1 MGRASLLVELQTEEL
16 PPKALKSLATAFAS
30 GIEAGLYARHFLAA
44 DTHVTAFGTPRRLAV
59 HMTNVAVRSAD
70 QPFRQK
76 LMPLAVARDAAKNW
90 TQAFLK
96 KLEGTGR
103 EHLARI
109 PLGKNEGPDTLVV
122 EHDGKADAIFL
133 HGVTAGQPLHVALQ
147 AALDDTLAGLPIPKM
162 MSYQLADGQTT
173 VQFVRPAH
181 RLVAIHGHAVVP
193 VHALGLTSGTR
204 TLGHRFMCR
213 GEVVLRSADSYVEQ
227 MRFEGWVIPSFEA
240 RRERIEQ
247 LLAAEA
253 ARIGAVP
260 VAPDELLDEVTALV
274 EWPAV
279 YECSFER
286 EFLDVPQECL
296 ILTMQQNQKYFALR
310 DANGALLER
319 FLLVSNLEAH
329 NHEAIVAGN
338 ARVVRARL
346 ADAKFFYDQDRK
358 QTLESRIPGLA
369 HVVYQ
374 NKLGSQLERVERVTG
389 IAAGIARELGLEVTR
404 VERAARLAKA
414 DLRTLMVGEFPELQ
428 GIMGEYYA
436 RHDGERADVA
446 LAIREHYQPRFAG
459 DALPSTR
466 EGTCVALA
474 DKLETLAGLFGIGEK
489 PTGERDPYALRRHAL
504 GILRMLK
511 EGALPLDLGHLVD
524 RAIATFSPGVL
535 KDAAAA
541 HDALVAFFIDR
552 LAGLL
557 REEGYAAQEI
567 DAVLAEGSLRIDR
580 VPLRLRAVRAFMELP
595 EAASLAA
602 ANKRIGNILK
612 KSQNAPDGFDREL
625 LLEPAERALGTAFI
639 EVQPTAEAL
648 YARGDFTAML
658 QSLAPLKM
666 PVDRFFDDVMV
677 NVDDE
682 RLRNNRLGLLKGLH
696 ATMNRVADI
705 SKLTAG

>member
-1 MGRASLLVELQTEEL
+1 M
-16 PPKALKSLATAFAS
+16 
-30 GIEAGLYARHFLAA
+30 
-44 DTHVTAFGTPRRLAV
+44 
-59 HMTNVAVRSAD
+59 
-70 QPFRQK
+70 
-76 LMPLAVARDAAKNW
+76 
-90 TQAFLK
+90 
-96 KLEGTGR
+96 
-103 EHLARI
+103 
-109 PLGKNEGPDTLVV
+109 
-122 EHDGKADAIFL
+122 
-133 HGVTAGQPLHVALQ
+133 
-147 AALDDTLAGLPIPKM
+147 
-162 MSYQLADGQTT
+162 
-173 VQFVRPAH
+173 
-181 RLVAIHGHAVVP
+181 
-193 VHALGLTSGTR
+193 
-204 TLGHRFMCR
+204 
-213 GEVVLRSADSYVEQ
+213 
-227 MRFEGWVIPSFEA
+227 IPSFEA

-260 VAPDELLDEVTALV
+260 VAPDALLDEVTALV

-329 NHEAIVAGN
+329 SHEAIVAGN

-374 NKLGSQLERVERVTG
+374 NKLGSQLERGERVTG
-389 IAAGIARELGLEVTR
+389 SAASIARELGLEVTR

-474 DKLETLAGLFGIGEK
+474 DKPK
-489 PTGERDPYALRRHAL
+489 PAAAPMARSRPASDPHALRRHAL

-511 EGALPLDLGHLVD
+511 EGA
-524 RAIATFSPGVL
+524 
-535 KDAAAA
+535 
-541 HDALVAFFIDR
+541 
-552 LAGLL
+552 
-557 REEGYAAQEI
+557 
-567 DAVLAEGSLRIDR
+567 
-580 VPLRLRAVRAFMELP
+580 
-595 EAASLAA
+595 
-602 ANKRIGNILK
+602 
-612 KSQNAPDGFDREL
+612 
-625 LLEPAERALGTAFI
+625 TA
-639 EVQPTAEAL
+639 
-648 YARGDFTAML
+648 
-658 QSLAPLKM
+658 
-666 PVDRFFDDVMV
+666 
-677 NVDDE
+677 
-682 RLRNNRLGLLKGLH
+682 
-696 ATMNRVADI
+696 
-705 SKLTAG
+705 